1 MPLYVLDTDHLSLL
15 QSAHPRVS
23 ARYLLESAQGNV
35 AVSVASYE
43 EQVRGRLAFISQAK
57 THDRRVQGYFWL
69 RQTQQFYCRF
79 RLLDFDD
86 QAQRTYQNL
95 RATHRRTGKMDL
107 KIAATALT
115 NNAILVTRN
124 TQDFISIANLR
135 LENWA

>member
-1 MPLYVLDTDHLSLL
+1 MPLYILDTDHLSLL

-23 ARYLLESAQGNV
+23 ARYLLESNQGNV

-43 EQVRGRLAFISQAK
+43 EQVRGRLAFIGQAK

-69 RQTQQFYCRF
+69 RETQQFYCKF
-79 RLLDFDD
+79 RLLGFDD

-95 RATHRRTGKMDL
+95 RVTYRRTGKADL

-115 NNAILVTRN
+115 NNATLVTRN
-124 TQDFISIANLR
+124 TRDFIAISNLR

>member
-1 MPLYVLDTDHLSLL
+1 MPLYLLDTDHLSLL

-23 ARYLLESAQGNV
+23 ARYLLELNLGNV

-57 THDRRVQGYFWL
+57 TRDRSVQGYFWL
-69 RQTQQFYCRF
+69 RETQQFYCKF

-86 QAQRTYQNL
+86 QAQQIYQNL
-95 RATHRRTGKMDL
+95 RATYRRTGKMDL
-107 KIAATALT
+107 KIAAIALT
-115 NNAILVTRN
+115 NNATLVTRN
-124 TQDFISIANLR
+124 TQDFIAIANLR